1 MPRQAKKITGARKE
15 EERGRREKAVTV
27 VVPVSS
33 RCLASLRCRRVSW
46 DLRKVEPLNSP
57 RGAVP
62 PCYFRILPNEVSC
75 CIDVMLGRALLVGLG
90 SAPAYNV
97 MPSRMAGSAPTQP
110 PQPRAA
116 VAQLPAWSARCSPM
130 ASWHPLGV
138 APSNFKETVASQLV

>member
-1 MPRQAKKITGARKE
+1 M
-15 EERGRREKAVTV
+15 
-27 VVPVSS
+27 
-33 RCLASLRCRRVSW
+33 SW

-90 SAPAYNV
+90 SASAYNM

-110 PQPRAA
+110 QARAA
-116 VAQLPAWSARCSPM
+116 VAQVGEVAWFG
-130 ASWHPLGV
+130 LG
-138 APSNFKETVASQLV
+138 LLGLGLG